1 MNTGEGGTPAF
12 LLSLRVKIGGNM
24 IARKLLGGA
33 VDAPDCSPLL
43 FFKFSHAQMMCT
55 HQNGKSDDVQ
65 SY

>member
-1 MNTGEGGTPAF
+1 
-12 LLSLRVKIGGNM
+12 M
-24 IARKLLGGA
+24 IDRKLLGGA

-55 HQNGKSDDVQ
+55 HQNEKSDDVQ